1 MERHRGR
8 DQRAVSESLARSASC
23 APDERGQ
30 GTIEFALVTAAF
42 LAAVIACGA
51 LWRGLE
57 AGMFVDHALSS
68 ASHHVQMAMPGS
80 VADVFLY

>member
-1 MERHRGR
+1 MGRHRGR
-8 DQRAVSESLARSASC
+8 DQRTVGDGRARR

-30 GTIEFALVTAAF
+30 GTVEFALVTAAF
-42 LAAVIACGA
+42 VAVIVVCGA

-57 AGMFVDHALSS
+57 AGMFVDHALAS
-68 ASHHVQMAMPGS
+68 ASHHVQMTMPGS